1 VTQQFC
7 DANHR
12 SEDGDDI
19 DYGGARNDGKDDKTP
34 AFFADYS
41 SDRFDLGF
49 EPELCLPQLGPDR
62 DLRPQLLSRSAAIA
76 RGVGNLCPE
85 IGDRSLHT
93 VQMCPWRGNPA
104 PGMTR
109 SSLMT
114 RRLRKPIFP
123 GS

>member
-62 DLRPQLLSRSAAIA
+62 DLRPQCCLGLPQLRAESATSARRSATEVSTPCKCA
-76 RGVGNLCPE
+76 RGEG
-85 IGDRSLHT
+85 
-93 VQMCPWRGNPA
+93 
-104 PGMTR
+104 
-109 SSLMT
+109 T
-114 RRLRKPIFP
+114 RRPE
-123 GS
+123 